1 MPFMIESRS
10 THEINNKDRG
20 HFLPLEMREDYS
32 FKYIPE
38 SHFKHI
44 VKNVQRQRQKE
55 DEERVWASFVKEQEL
70 NSLQFEEN
78 DIDYY
83 TGRTKD
89 LLEENVQDV
98 DSELKRLEDDAIPE
112 RSKGIQIH
120 KPDDKNQV
128 TYRRENTNRS
138 NSKQKVLVKSKG
150 TSDFVLPQ
158 TLRGNDISACKESEG
173 LKIVFR
179 SKAKKSLS
187 DTSVVEKK
195 IYTNRLLRATNH
207 FENNSHTDSS
217 NNRDDVIYVQPDPFT
232 IQKLVSMR
240 TKVAELLDEILFRL
254 CRIPLPDG
262 DNDLKRRQQQTLEFA
277 IRFSRNYLYNLNR
290 LVASIQ
296 RHIRAVTLQAELKQ
310 YNKNISFHQDM
321 IKQKL
326 ITAHQLLIQAL
337 TAYYKHIPNSIP
349 EGHSTKLQD
358 ALQVVCNLTNI
369 CDKIEVSTDY
379 VCSGDSAVAPLGKN
393 LEDKCDAI
401 LSQLKLNLKRK
412 HRPANCKNVEPV
424 ATVSSCNKGRSNRKN
439 LSSRLSMYSM
449 DTKVSKSNRKRRND
463 LRRKNYMCQEENAN
477 NVKNIKDAYAQ
488 HYSLPELLYP
498 TPRTHTP
505 SSRDVRID
513 SVKNMNHS
521 REDDIRTMMDGLII
535 DSENDS
541 NVEIQTGSKTATK
554 VEQSAAIRKKTFT
567 EVRKSENIENAGT
580 NTKLENDLNDDDDDL
595 MNKITTITKEHLS
608 SLAPVINNLVALLS
622 KKGEL
627 EVQPALETSVEFLR
641 KYQSLKSS
649 DAKASSTNNNLEHSR
664 CKLNGVSET
673 QKRCENVQ
681 LVCISSMD
689 KVSKMTKCD
698 ASCQADYETT
708 DDKKIANLNIKDGI
722 ELVVSKEAEL
732 QFLTY
737 RSQYKQ
743 LCQLRPM
750 YSTNTQNKPWDIV
763 AWISDKLIEELLI
776 EITEDLQMKDI
787 IKRLFE
793 MEFQEF

>member
-1 MPFMIESRS
+1 
-10 THEINNKDRG
+10 
-20 HFLPLEMREDYS
+20 MREDYS

-44 VKNVQRQRQKE
+44 VKNVQRHRQKE
-55 DEERVWASFVKEQEL
+55 DEERIWASFVKEQEL
-70 NSLQFEEN
+70 NSLRFEKN
-78 DIDYY
+78 DIDYS
-83 TGRTKD
+83 TQHVKD
-89 LLEENVQDV
+89 FLQENVQDV
-98 DSELKRLEDDAIPE
+98 DSELKRLEDDALPE
-112 RSKGIQIH
+112 RSKGIQVQ
-120 KPDDKNQV
+120 KPSV
-128 TYRRENTNRS
+128 TNEMTYTRENTNRS
-138 NSKQKVLVKSKG
+138 NSKQKALVKNKG
-150 TSDFVLPQ
+150 THDFVLPQ
-158 TLRGNDISACKESEG
+158 TSQGNNISARKESEG

-187 DTSVVEKK
+187 DTSLTEKK
-195 IYTNRLLRATNH
+195 IYTNQLLRATND

-232 IQKLVSMR
+232 IQKLLSMR
-240 TKVAELLDEILFRL
+240 KKVAELLDEILFRL

-358 ALQVVCNLTNI
+358 VLQVVCNLTNI
-369 CDKIEVSTDY
+369 CDKVEVSTDY
-379 VCSGDSAVAPLGKN
+379 FCSGDSTVIPLGKN

-412 HRPANCKNVEPV
+412 HRLANCKSVEPI
-424 ATVSSCNKGRSNRKN
+424 ATTASSYNKGRSNRKN

-449 DTKVSKSNRKRRND
+449 DTKVSKSNQKRRND
-463 LRRKNYMCQEENAN
+463 LRRKNYMCQEENVN
-477 NVKNIKDAYAQ
+477 NVKNVRDAYAQ

-498 TPRTHTP
+498 SPRTHTSP
-505 SSRDVRID
+505 PSRDVPID
-513 SVKNMNHS
+513 SVKNMNYS

-554 VEQSAAIRKKTFT
+554 TEQSATIRKKTFT
-567 EVRKSENIENAGT
+567 EVRKSENIGSAGT
-580 NTKLENDLNDDDDDL
+580 NTIVGNDTNDGDDDL

-608 SLAPVINNLVALLS
+608 TLAPVINNLVALLS

-627 EVQPALETSVEFLR
+627 EVQPASETSVEFVR
-641 KYQSLKSS
+641 KYQSLKGS
-649 DAKASSTNNNLEHSR
+649 DTKTSLTNDNLEHSY
-664 CKLNGVSET
+664 CKLNGISEI

-681 LVCISSMD
+681 LVCISSME
-689 KVSKMTKCD
+689 KVSKMTQCD

-708 DDKKIANLNIKDGI
+708 SDRKIPNLNIKDGI

-750 YSTNTQNKPWDIV
+750 YSSNTQNKPWDIV